1 MTRPARAVNRARRYR
16 KIVARPCPDP
26 DGSGHGRAEGQDHYA
41 LGIMAVC
48 SESGMVRTDLD
59 HLPASKQRELAHV
72 VRVLFEEFEAATTKS
87 NGFGKVARIFK
98 IVLYGSYARGDW
110 VDDPVGGY
118 RSDYDIL
125 IVVSHEK
132 LTDYVDYWNVAED
145 RLMRDMTI
153 TNMLSAPVNFIVHTR
168 KDVNQQLEH
177 GRPFFGDIVRQGI
190 ALYEAEGNA
199 FAQPRNLPPAE
210 ARAEAQRYFDEW
222 FDSAVGFR
230 AQAVH
235 ALENGRLKIAAFEF
249 HQSVERFYHTV
260 LLVLTLYSPKSHRLN
275 FLRSHCEEIAPDLIA
290 AWPREDKFSR
300 RCFELLRLAYVNAR
314 YSPEYRLT
322 DEEIG
327 WIAEHVALL
336 ETLVRQ
342 VCERRLDAN

>member
-1 MTRPARAVNRARRYR
+1 
-16 KIVARPCPDP
+16 
-26 DGSGHGRAEGQDHYA
+26 
-41 LGIMAVC
+41 
-48 SESGMVRTDLD
+48 MVRTDLD

-125 IVVSHEK
+125 IVVSHDK
-132 LTDYVDYWNVAED
+132 LTDLIDYWTVAED
-145 RLMRDMTI
+145 RLMRDVTI
-153 TNMLSAPVNFIVHTR
+153 TNALSAPVNFIVHTL

-190 ALYEAEGNA
+190 ALYEAEGHA

-210 ARAEAQRYFDEW
+210 ARVEAQRYFNEW
-222 FDSAVGFR
+222 FPTAAGFADTARYAVS
-230 AQAVH
+230 Q
-235 ALENGRLKIAAFEF
+235 GRSKEAAFQF
-249 HQSVERFYHTV
+249 HQATERFYHTV

-290 AWPREDKFSR
+290 AWPREDRFSR

-327 WIAEHVALL
+327 WIAEHVGQL

-342 VCERRLDAN
+342 VCERRLAAD

>member
-1 MTRPARAVNRARRYR
+1 MKTEP
-16 KIVARPCPDP
+16 
-26 DGSGHGRAEGQDHYA
+26 
-41 LGIMAVC
+41 
-48 SESGMVRTDLD
+48 D

-125 IVVSHEK
+125 IVVSHDK

-145 RLMRDMTI
+145 RLMRDVTI
-153 TNMLSAPVNFIVHTR
+153 TGALSAPVNFIVHTL
-168 KDVNQQLEH
+168 KDVNGQLEH
-177 GRPFFGDIVRQGI
+177 GRPFFCDIVRQGI
-190 ALYEAEGNA
+190 ALYEAEGHEFHQA
-199 FAQPRNLPPAE
+199 RNLPPDE
-210 ARAEAQRYFDEW
+210 ARREAQEYFDRW
-222 FDSAVGFR
+222 YPSALAFR
-230 AQAVH
+230 KMAMA
-235 ALENGRLKIAAFEF
+235 AIANGDRNEAAFVL
-249 HQSVERFYHTV
+249 HQATERLYHCI

-275 FLRSHCEEIAPDLIA
+275 FLRSHCEELAPDLIA
-290 AWPREDKFSR
+290 AWPREDRFSR

-314 YSPEYRLT
+314 YSPEYKLT

-327 WIAEHVALL
+327 WIAGRVAVL
-336 ETLVRQ
+336 ETLARE
-342 VCERRLDAN
+342 VCERRLAQD